1 MKTSTLSI
9 ACITCCLFVL
19 LQSAEAQQQKAY
31 SLWYSQPAPNDGA
44 ENIVKSRGF
53 PYDASWERW
62 SLPIG
67 NGYMGACI
75 FGRTDME
82 RIQLTEKTF
91 GVKGP
96 YKKGGIGNFAEIYL
110 DDIQH
115 PQPQNYRRELR
126 LNDAISTVGYQY
138 EGVNYSREY
147 LANYPN
153 NVIAVKFKADKPGKI
168 SFTLRPV
175 LPYLREYNEEGT
187 GRTGKVS
194 ADKDVITLTGE
205 IQFFRLPYEAQIK
218 VIPSGGRMTAMND
231 ESGDNGTIRVE
242 QADSVVLLINA
253 QTAYQLKSSVFT
265 ASPENKFKGNE
276 HPHRSVSE
284 CIRKATDK
292 GYETLRKE
300 HITDYQSL
308 FGRVNLSLCDETPA
322 IPTDSLLHNYQKYNY
337 KKGEA
342 SLKGQT
348 LKGEEMPNGKETFEK
363 ASLTSK
369 EALYLDELVFQ
380 YGRYLLI
387 ASSRKGSLPP
397 HLQGAWSQYEYAPWS
412 GGYWH
417 NINIQMNYWPAFN
430 TNLAETFIPY
440 VEFNE
445 AFRESAQQK
454 AIAYLKKNNPEA
466 LSPVPEENGW
476 TIGTGANAFSIDG
489 PGGHSGPG
497 TGGFTTKLFWDY
509 YDFTRDKE
517 ILKEHS
523 FPAMLGMAKFLS
535 KTLKPTEDGYLLAHP
550 SSSPEQYHEG
560 KPYQT
565 SGCTFDQG
573 MIWESFNDV
582 LKAAEI
588 LKDTDIFKVTKT
600 SKNEAPFLRTI
611 QEQIGKLDAIH
622 IGESGQIKEYREEN
636 KYGDIGDPR
645 HRHISHLC
653 ALYPGT
659 LINAETPEWL
669 AAATVV
675 LNNRGDFSTGWAIAH
690 RLNLWARAKDGDRAY
705 KLYQQLLKK
714 RLLENLW
721 CTHPPFQIDG
731 NLGGTAGVAEM
742 LLQSHE
748 GYIEPLPALPAA
760 WENGSY
766 DGLVARGNFI
776 VSISW
781 QQGCVTEMS
790 VSSRAG
796 SDCIIQYKNIAKFE
810 VKDDKGKKVKI
821 RKDGANRIKFS
832 TEKGKCYYLH
842 KILK

>member
-1 MKTSTLSI
+1 MKISSLFLSI
-9 ACITCCLFVL
+9 LACCLFM
-19 LQSAEAQQQKAY
+19 LQPAAAQQQKAY
-31 SLWYSQPAPNDGA
+31 SLWYAQPAPNDGA

-115 PQPQNYRRELR
+115 LQPQNYRRELR
-126 LNDAISTVGYQY
+126 LNDAISTVSYQY

-153 NVIAVKFKADKPGKI
+153 NVIAIKLKADKPGMI

-194 ADKDVITLTGE
+194 AEKNVITLTGE
-205 IQFFRLPYEAQIK
+205 VQFFRLPYEAQIK
-218 VIPSGGRMTAMND
+218 VIPSGGRITAKND
-231 ESGDNGTIRVE
+231 ESGENGTIRVE

-253 QTAYQLKSSVFT
+253 QTAYQLNSSVFT
-265 ASPENKFKGNE
+265 ESPENKFKGNE
-276 HPHRSVSE
+276 HPHRSVGE
-284 CIRKATDK
+284 CIRKAAHK
-292 GYETLRKE
+292 GYDALRKE
-300 HITDYQSL
+300 HVADYQSL
-308 FGRVNLSLCDETPA
+308 FSRVNLSLCEKTPN
-322 IPTDSLLHNYQKYNY
+322 IPTDSLLHNYQK
-337 KKGEA
+337 G
-342 SLKGQT
+342 
-348 LKGEEMPNGKETFEK
+348 
-363 ASLTSK
+363 K
-369 EALYLDELVFQ
+369 EALYLEELLFQ

-397 HLQGAWSQYEYAPWS
+397 NLQGAWSQYEYAPWS

-445 AFRESAQQK
+445 AFRQSAQEK
-454 AIAYLKKNNPEA
+454 AIAYIKKNNPEA
-466 LSPVPEENGW
+466 LSLLPEENGW
-476 TIGTGANAFSIDG
+476 TIGTGANAFAIDG

-517 ILKEHS
+517 VLKEHS

-535 KTLKPTEDGYLLAHP
+535 KTLKPTVDGYLLATP

-565 SGCTFDQG
+565 SGCTFDQA

-588 LKDTDIFKVTKT
+588 LKNK
-600 SKNEAPFLRTI
+600 SPFLPTL

-622 IGESGQIKEYREEN
+622 IGESGQIKEYREEK
-636 KYGDIGDPR
+636 KYSDIGDPR

-659 LINAETPEWL
+659 LINAETPEWMK
-669 AAATVV
+669 AATVV
-675 LNNRGDFSTGWAIAH
+675 LNNRGNKSTGWAIAH
-690 RLNLWARAKDGDRAY
+690 RLNLWARAKDGDKAY
-705 KLYQQLLKK
+705 SLYQLLLKN
-714 RLLENLW
+714 RILENLW
-721 CTHPPFQIDG
+721 CSHPPFQIDG

-760 WENGSY
+760 WKSGSY
-766 DGLVARGNFI
+766 KGLVARGNFI

-781 QQGCVTEMS
+781 QNGCATQIDILS
-790 VSSRAG
+790 QAG
-796 SDCIIQYKNIAKFE
+796 GDCIIQYKDIAKFSI
-810 VKDDKGKKVKI
+810 KDAKEKKVKT
-821 RKDGANRIKFS
+821 RKDGANRISFS
-832 TEKGKCYYLH
+832 TEKGKTYFLQNQY
-842 KILK
+842 

>member
-9 ACITCCLFVL
+9 ASIICCLFL
-19 LQSAEAQQQKAY
+19 LQPAAAQQQKAY
-31 SLWYSQPAPNDGA
+31 SLWYAQPAPNDGA

-126 LNDAISTVGYQY
+126 LNDAMCTVNYQY

-153 NVIAVKFKADKPGKI
+153 NVIAIKLKADKPGMI

-194 ADKDVITLTGE
+194 AENDVITLTGE
-205 IQFFRLPYEAQIK
+205 VQFFRLPYEAQIK
-218 VIPSGGRMTAMND
+218 VIPSGGRITAKND

-253 QTAYQLKSSVFT
+253 QTAYQLNSSVFT
-265 ASPENKFKGNE
+265 ESPENKFKGNE

-284 CIRKATDK
+284 CIRKAADK
-292 GYETLRKE
+292 GYDALRKE
-300 HITDYQSL
+300 HVADYQSL
-308 FGRVNLSLCDETPA
+308 FSRVNLSLCEETPD
-322 IPTDSLLHNYQKYNY
+322 IPTDSLLHNYQK
-337 KKGEA
+337 G
-342 SLKGQT
+342 
-348 LKGEEMPNGKETFEK
+348 
-363 ASLTSK
+363 K
-369 EALYLDELVFQ
+369 EALYLEELLFQ

-397 HLQGAWSQYEYAPWS
+397 NLQGAWSQYEYAPWS

-445 AFRESAQQK
+445 AFRQSAQEK
-454 AIAYLKKNNPEA
+454 AIAYIKKNNPEA
-466 LSPVPEENGW
+466 LSPLSEENGW
-476 TIGTGANAFSIDG
+476 TIGTGANAFAIDG

-535 KTLKPTEDGYLLAHP
+535 KTLKPTEDGYLLATP

-565 SGCTFDQG
+565 SGCTFDQA

-588 LKDTDIFKVTKT
+588 LKNK
-600 SKNEAPFLRTI
+600 SPFLPTL

-622 IGESGQIKEYREEN
+622 IGESGQIKEYREEK
-636 KYGDIGDPR
+636 KYSDIGDPR

-659 LINAETPEWL
+659 LINAETPEWMK
-669 AAATVV
+669 AATVV
-675 LNNRGDFSTGWAIAH
+675 LNNRGNKSTGWAIAH
-690 RLNLWARAKDGDRAY
+690 RLNLWARAKDGDKAY
-705 KLYQQLLKK
+705 SLYQLLLKN
-714 RLLENLW
+714 RILENLW
-721 CTHPPFQIDG
+721 CSHPPFQIDG

-760 WENGSY
+760 WKSGSY
-766 DGLVARGNFI
+766 EGLVARGNFI

-781 QQGCVTEMS
+781 QNGCATQIDILS
-790 VSSRAG
+790 QAG
-796 SDCIIQYKNIAKFE
+796 GDCIIQYKDIAKFSI
-810 VKDDKGKKVKI
+810 KDAKEKKVKT
-821 RKDGANRIKFS
+821 RKDGANRISFS
-832 TEKGKCYYLH
+832 TEKGKTYFLQNQY
-842 KILK
+842 